1 MQDDQDQIR
10 RRDFLRLGGSAI
22 ATAGLST
29 FLPAQSPQP
38 TQQQLTSRSAPAHPL
53 VLRSEQLEV
62 SFDPG
67 DGLPYEYRWR
77 ASGARLRGEDFGQKI
92 KATICRRKPWR
103 FFYVDLGATPAPRPK
118 AAHTSAAAFSFT
130 AKDGATDC
138 ASFRIVYEL
147 RGGSLKITLDKITE
161 QNEYEFISAAMPRLV
176 TVREEDG
183 QAWLVYGDS
192 GGNLVMLADANPGT
206 LPPNRFWGR
215 IHGSLP
221 VTMVGTEHLLCVQE
235 TTAFMDTTEVAIAG
249 SKGGLRASIGS
260 GRAHRV
266 NGGACYDLNLGTG
279 APLNCG
285 NQSTPNLLIDQT
297 PSCRLDFLPVS
308 GDPRNAWLRA
318 AKLVRDRMPEIPNSF
333 YHDKYI
339 YGIRCDEPHF
349 PQPSATFAECEQV
362 NSDVADLTDGSP
374 QIVHLW
380 GWQFNGKDTGYPAVN
395 VVDDRIGGYD
405 GMMRV
410 MERGHAHN
418 ATVTLS
424 DNYDDAY
431 KSSPA
436 WNEVYIARRPD
447 GQLWQ
452 SRAWTGE
459 VSFIQGLAKYMEGPG
474 VERVRYTCERYKLPR
489 TTHIDV
495 LSYYAIRND
504 WDPQHP
510 ASGIRNLFEGRYRIL
525 KEFAKHGV
533 DVTSEGLRYPMIGH
547 ISCCWYAQTSE
558 TSPLGGTPIPLLP
571 MVYGKSAI
579 WGMANGMRGEPFDLR
594 ARHLFWGAN
603 IHDILRASTDRKQI
617 TDVFYLIMVPWLHL
631 HRREITS
638 FHRDGQQVAIG
649 YEGGARVEIDNDKKT
664 YRVLLGDSEIA
675 NEQSVY
681 APLDENRLCF
691 YSLNAQELTAP
702 LPTGW
707 SESEAVAAALSVG
720 QRHQAKFTV
729 RDGHVQ
735 IQVAAQQPVI
745 LYRNRAISR
754 L

>member
-1 MQDDQDQIR
+1 MQDDQDLVR

-22 ATAGLST
+22 AATGLNAL
-29 FLPAQSPQP
+29 LPAQPQS
-38 TQQQLTSRSAPAHPL
+38 QSQEQITSRPAPAHRL
-53 VLRSEQLEV
+53 VLRSEQIEV
-62 SFDPG
+62 TFDSA
-67 DGLPYEYRWR
+67 DALPYEYRLR
-77 ASGARLRGEDFGQKI
+77 ATGARLRGEDLGQKI
-92 KATICRRKPWR
+92 KATVCQRSPWR
-103 FFYVDLGATPAPRPK
+103 FFDVDLSATPEPLPKSAHAP
-118 AAHTSAAAFSFT
+118 TAAFAFT
-130 AKDGATDC
+130 VKDGAADC

-147 RGGSLKITLDKITE
+147 HGASLDIRLDNITE
-161 QNEYEFISAAMPRLV
+161 QNGYEFISAAMPRLV

-183 QAWLVYGDS
+183 RAWLVYGDS
-192 GGNLVMLADANPGT
+192 GGSLVMLADATPGT

-221 VTMVGTEHLLCVQE
+221 VTMVGTEHMLCVQE
-235 TTAFMDTTEVAIAG
+235 TAAFMDTTEVEVAG
-249 SKGGLRASIGS
+249 SKGSLRASIGS

-266 NGGACYDLNLGTG
+266 NSGACYDLNLGTG

-297 PSCRLDFLPVS
+297 PSCRLDFLPVT
-308 GDPRNAWLRA
+308 GNPRDGWLRA

-349 PQPSATFAECEQV
+349 PQPSATFAECERV
-362 NSDVADLTDGSP
+362 ISDVSDLTDGAP

-395 VVDDRIGGYD
+395 AVDERIGGYD

-410 MERGHAHN
+410 MERGRSLN

-436 WNEVYIARRPD
+436 WNDAYIARRPD

-474 VERVRYTCERYKLPR
+474 PERVRYTCERYKLPR

-510 ASGIRNLFEGRYRIL
+510 ASGIGNLFEGRYRIL

-533 DVTSEGLRYPMIGH
+533 DVTSEGLRYPMVGH
-547 ISCCWYAQTSE
+547 ISCCWYAQISE
-558 TSPLGGTPIPLLP
+558 SSPLGGTPIPLLP

-579 WGMANGMRGEPFDLR
+579 WGMAGGMRGEAFDLR

-631 HRREITS
+631 HRREIES
-638 FHRDGQQVAIG
+638 FHREDQQVAIG
-649 YEGGARVEIDNDKKT
+649 YEGGARAEIDNDKKT
-664 YRVLLGDSEIA
+664 YRVLLGGDEIA
-675 NEQSVY
+675 NEQSVF
-681 APLDENRLCF
+681 APLNGDRLCF
-691 YSLNAQELTAP
+691 YSLNAQELNAP
-702 LPTGW
+702 IPAGW
-707 SESEAVAAALSVG
+707 NESEAAAAALSIG
-720 QRHQAKFTV
+720 QRQPVPFKV
-729 RDGHVQ
+729 GDGRVH
-735 IQVAAQQPVI
+735 ITVAAQQPVI
-745 LYRNRAISR
+745 LYRTRKLSR